1 MADTLPLRDYQRTA
15 LDKLT
20 ERWAEGEKN
29 RLAVV
34 LPTGAGK
41 TVCFAHLSV
50 DHVRRGIRT
59 LVIAHREELLTQ
71 AAGKVKAV
79 APHLK
84 VGMVKAERDEHQDA
98 DVIVASIQTLAVRKR
113 REAITGIGLVIVDEA
128 HHAAADTYVEVLKH
142 FGAWRGL
149 PTAGFTATMARQE
162 GGLAEIWEDVV
173 YRRDILEMIR
183 DRHLVDVR
191 GKTVVVDGLALDDV
205 KSRGGDF
212 QDGQLGQALDDS
224 GAAEVVADAYREHAS
239 DRPGVV
245 FTPTVATAHTM
256 AEALTKTG
264 ITTGVVSGDMPKA
277 KRAETLRA
285 YAAREL
291 QVLSNCMVLTE
302 GFDAPWAS
310 CAVIARPTRSAPLY
324 VQMVGRVLRP
334 FQGKAD
340 ALVLDVAGA
349 SSRHRLA
356 SIVDLTGYEIG
367 APKDDESLAEAAERA
382 KVPGLSIPTSKVAWQ
397 DVDLF
402 HNSDTAWLRTDAGNW
417 FVSVPDAYY
426 FLIPGSEPET
436 YRIRR
441 WLRQAGV
448 QTPDEDPDYPL
459 GYAMQRAERHA
470 DQHGGSIARREASWR
485 TRPATPKQM
494 EICRKHR
501 LPVGTGATQ
510 GMASDAIA
518 VFFASRT
525 LDRAVSSGKKA
536 VA

>member
-1 MADTLPLRDYQRTA
+1 MADALPLRDYQRAA
-15 LDKLT
+15 LDNLT

-79 APHLK
+79 APHLR

-113 REAITGIGLVIVDEA
+113 REAITGVGLVIVDEA
-128 HHAAADTYVEVLKH
+128 HHAAADTYVEALKH

-162 GGLAEIWEDVV
+162 GGLAEVWEDVV

-191 GKTVVVDGLALDDV
+191 GKTIVVDGLALDDV

-256 AEALTKTG
+256 AEAMTKAG

-277 KRAETLRA
+277 KRAETLQA
-285 YAAREL
+285 YTDGDL

-349 SSRHRLA
+349 SSRHKLA
-356 SIVDLTGYEIG
+356 SIVDLTGYEVS
-367 APKDDESLAEAAERA
+367 APEDGESLAEAAQRA
-382 KVPGLSIPTSKVAWQ
+382 QVGPVLPTGKVAWQ

-402 HNSDTAWLRTDAGNW
+402 HSSDTAWLRTSDGNW

-459 GYAMQRAERHA
+459 EYAMRWAEMYATR
-470 DQHGGSIARREASWR
+470 HGGSIARREASWR
-485 TRPATPKQM
+485 SRPATPKQM

-501 LPVGTGATQ
+501 LPVGVGATQ

-525 LDRAVSSGKKA
+525 LDRVAGGKA
-536 VA
+536 A

>member
-1 MADTLPLRDYQRTA
+1 MADTLPLRDYQRAA

-20 ERWAEGEKN
+20 ERWEEGEKN

-84 VGMVKAERDEHQDA
+84 VGMVKAEKDEHQDA
-98 DVIVASIQTLAVRKR
+98 NVVVASVQTLAVRKR
-113 REAITGIGLVIVDEA
+113 REAITGVGLVIVDEA
-128 HHAAADTYVEVLKH
+128 HHAAADTYVEVLQH

-162 GGLAEIWEDVV
+162 GGLAEVWEDVV

-212 QDGQLGQALDDS
+212 QDGQLGQALDDA

-239 DRPGVV
+239 DRAGIV

-256 AEALTKTG
+256 AEALTKAG

-277 KRAETLRA
+277 KRAEALQA
-285 YAAREL
+285 YASGDL

-334 FQGKAD
+334 FKGKTD

-356 SIVDLTGYEIG
+356 SIVDLTGYEVG
-367 APKDDESLAEAAERA
+367 ALEDGESLTEAAERA
-382 KVPGLSIPTSKVAWQ
+382 EVGISIPTGKVAWQ

-402 HNSDTAWLRTDAGNW
+402 HSSDTAWLMTDAGNW

-426 FLIPGSEPET
+426 FLIPGAGPET

-459 GYAMQRAERHA
+459 EYAMRWAEMYA
-470 DQHGGSIARREASWR
+470 TQHGGSIARRDASWR
-485 TRPATPKQM
+485 ARPATPRQM

-501 LPVGTGATQ
+501 LLVGSGATQ

-518 VFFASRT
+518 VLFASRT
-525 LDRAVSSGKKA
+525 LDHAASTRRAA
-536 VA
+536 